1 MSVKGPKG
9 ANRQILWLWKRQK
22 NLPLHV
28 FPSGHPPFPMALFI
42 NLTNLIIIIIIIVVV
57 VVVLVINIIVIIV
70 SFWHLHCSKWKL
82 IKVELMEDTLK
93 LAHFIFYRETI
104 LVFPCQDKHAI
115 CLDCFE
121 MYCTTKL
128 NDRQFVQHES
138 YGYTL
143 PCPGSSGEITVQT
156 AWTK

>member
-1 MSVKGPKG
+1 
-9 ANRQILWLWKRQK
+9 
-22 NLPLHV
+22 
-28 FPSGHPPFPMALFI
+28 MAIFI
-42 NLTNLIIIIIIIVVV
+42 NLIIIVVVV

-70 SFWHLHCSKWKL
+70 FFWHLHCSKRKL

-104 LVFPCQDKHAI
+104 LVFPCQDTHAM

-156 AWTK
+156 A